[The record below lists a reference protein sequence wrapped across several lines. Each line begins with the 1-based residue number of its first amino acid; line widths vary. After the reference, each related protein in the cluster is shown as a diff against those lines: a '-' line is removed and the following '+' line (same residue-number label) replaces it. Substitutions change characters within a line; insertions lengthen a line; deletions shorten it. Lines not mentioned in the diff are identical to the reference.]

1 MILNME
7 NKFKHLNINERYKIK
22 EMRDKGMGI
31 SEIAEKLNRSK
42 GAISMEIR
50 RNKYNGDY
58 LPCKAHSIYEER
70 LHKQD
75 GLKIEKDPILK
86 NYIVDKMSNENYSPD
101 VISGRLRL
109 NGKLPNVST
118 ETIYNFIYT
127 SPIAAQ
133 LGLHNLLPTKRLKRQ
148 ERGKRRQRVVIPA
161 RTSIHKR
168 EEIAKQKIEIGHFEG
183 DLTFH
188 KGNQSA
194 NIGCLVDKMSQKIF
208 LTKNSSKK
216 TSTITGGFL
225 LKMKDIP
232 EKARKTLT
240 LDNGKEFVK
249 HVTYRLIGFKTYFCD
264 AYRPRQKAL
273 AEKMNSMIHRIIPK
287 HIDINTITQE
297 VLDDVA
303 DILNNLPRK
312 ILGYKTPNE
321 VWNEK
326 L

>member
-1 MILNME
+1 M
-7 NKFKHLNINERYKIK
+7 
-22 EMRDKGMGI
+22 
-31 SEIAEKLNRSK
+31 A
-42 GAISMEIR
+42 
-50 RNKYNGDY
+50 
-58 LPCKAHSIYEER
+58 
-70 LHKQD
+70 
-75 GLKIEKDPILK
+75 
-86 NYIVDKMSNENYSPD
+86 NENYSPD

-109 NGKLPNVST
+109 DDKLPNVST
-118 ETIYNFIYT
+118 ETIYNFIYR
-127 SPIAAQ
+127 SPIAAE

-161 RTSIHKR
+161 RTSIHER
-168 EEIAKQKIEIGHFEG
+168 EEVAKKKMEIGHFEG

-194 NIGCLVDKMSQKIF
+194 NIGCLVDKMSQKVF

-216 TSTITGGFL
+216 TSTVTAGFL
-225 LKMKDIP
+225 RKMKAMP
-232 EKARKTLT
+232 EQARKTLT

-249 HVTYRLIGFKTYFCD
+249 HVTYRLVGFKTYFCD

-273 AEKMNSMIHRIIPK
+273 VEKMNSMIHRIIPK
-287 HIDINTITQE
+287 NIDINTITQE
-297 VLDDVA
+297 LLDDVA

-321 VWNEK
+321 VWNEN

>member
-1 MILNME
+1 MK
-7 NKFKHLNINERYKIK
+7 NKFKHLSINERYKIK
-22 EMRDKGMGI
+22 EMKDKGIGI
-31 SEIAEKLNRSK
+31 SKIAENLNRSK

-50 RNKYNGDY
+50 RNEYNGDY

-70 LHKQD
+70 LHKED
-75 GLKIEKDPILK
+75 GLKIEKDHILK

-101 VISGRLRL
+101 GISGRLKL
-109 NGKLPNVST
+109 NNKLPNVST
-118 ETIYNFIYT
+118 ETIYHFIYT
-127 SPIAAQ
+127 SPIAVQ
-133 LGLHNLLPTKRLKRQ
+133 LGLHKLLPTKRLKRQ
-148 ERGKRRQRVVIPA
+148 VRGKRRQRVVIPA
-161 RTSIHKR
+161 RTPVHERK
-168 EEIAKQKIEIGHFEG
+168 EVAKKKIEIGHFEG
-183 DLTFH
+183 DITFH

-194 NIGCLVDKMSQKIF
+194 NIGCLVDKMSQKVF

-216 TSTITGGFL
+216 TSAVTAGFL
-225 LKMKDIP
+225 LKMKGIP
-232 EKARKTLT
+232 EKTRKTLT

-273 AEKMNSMIHRIIPK
+273 VEKMNSMIHRIIPK
-287 HIDINTITQE
+287 NIDINTITQE
-297 VLDDVA
+297 ALDDVA

-321 VWNEK
+321 VWNEN

>member
-1 MILNME
+1 MIRNMSNE
-7 NKFKHLNINERYKIK
+7 FKHLSINERYKIK
-22 EMRDKGMGI
+22 EMRDKGIGI
-31 SEIAEKLNRSK
+31 SEIAENLKRSK
-42 GAISMEIR
+42 SAISMEIM

-58 LPCKAHSIYEER
+58 LPCKAHSIYKKR

-86 NYIVDKMSNENYSPD
+86 NYIVDKMSHQHYSPD
-101 VISGRLRL
+101 AISGRLKL
-109 NGKLPNVST
+109 DSKLPNVST

-127 SPIAAQ
+127 SSIAAQ

-148 ERGKRRQRVVIPA
+148 ERGKRRQRVIIPA
-161 RTSIHKR
+161 RTSIHER
-168 EEIAKQKIEIGHFEG
+168 EEAAKKKIEIGHFEG

-194 NIGCLVDKMSQKIF
+194 NIGCLVDKMSQKVF
-208 LTKNSSKK
+208 LTKNTSKK
-216 TSTITGGFL
+216 TSAVTGGFL
-225 LKMKDIP
+225 LKMKGIP

-240 LDNGKEFVK
+240 LDNGKEFIK
-249 HVTYRLIGFKTYFCD
+249 HVAYRLIGFKTYFCD
-264 AYRPRQKAL
+264 AYKPRQKAL
-273 AEKMNSMIHRIIPK
+273 VEKMNSMIHRIIPK
-287 HIDINTITQE
+287 NIDINSITQE
-297 VLDDVA
+297 VLDDAA

-321 VWNEK
+321 VWNEN

>member
-1 MILNME
+1 MILNMK
-7 NKFKHLNINERYKIK
+7 NKFKHLSVNERYKIK
-22 EMRDKGMGI
+22 EMKDKGMGI
-31 SEIAEKLNRSK
+31 SEIAERLNRSK

-50 RNKYNGDY
+50 RNMYNGDY

-75 GLKIEKDPILK
+75 GLKIEKNSILR
-86 NYIVDKMSNENYSPD
+86 NDIFDKMCNKNYSPD
-101 VISGRLRL
+101 VISGRLKL
-109 NGKLPNVST
+109 DDKLPNVST

-127 SPIAAQ
+127 SPIAAK
-133 LGLHNLLPTKRLKRQ
+133 LGLHNFLPTKRLKRQ
-148 ERGKRRQRVVIPA
+148 KRGKRRQRVVIPA
-161 RTSIHKR
+161 RTSIHER
-168 EEIAKQKIEIGHFEG
+168 EEVVKKKIEIGHFEG

-194 NIGCLVDKMSQKIF
+194 NIGCLVDKMSQKVF

-216 TSTITGGFL
+216 TSTVTVGFL
-225 LKMKDIP
+225 RKMSGIP

-240 LDNGKEFVK
+240 IDNGKEFVK

-273 AEKMNSMIHRIIPK
+273 VEKMNSMIHRILPK
-287 HIDINTITQE
+287 NIDINSITQE
-297 VLDDVA
+297 VLDNVA

-321 VWNEK
+321 VWNEN

>member
-1 MILNME
+1 MILNMK
-7 NKFKHLNINERYKIK
+7 NRFKHLSINERYKIR
-22 EMRDKGMGI
+22 EMKDRG
-31 SEIAEKLNRSK
+31 SSVTQIAKTLKRSK
-42 GAISMEIR
+42 GGISMEIR

-70 LHKQD
+70 LHKED
-75 GLKIEKDPILK
+75 GLKIEKDPLLK
-86 NYIVDKMSNENYSPD
+86 SYIVEKMNNDNYSPD
-101 VISGRLRL
+101 VISGRLKL
-109 NGKLPNVST
+109 DSKLPNVST
-118 ETIYNFIYT
+118 ETIYKFIYE
-127 SPIAAQ
+127 SPIAAK
-133 LGLHNLLPTKRLKRQ
+133 LGLHTLLPTRRLKRQ
-148 ERGKRRQRVVIPA
+148 SRGKRRQRVVIPA
-161 RTSIHKR
+161 RTSIHAR
-168 EEIAKQKIEIGHFEG
+168 EDIAKKKIEIGHFEG

-194 NIGCLVDKMSQKIF
+194 NIGCLVDKMSQKVF

-216 TSTITGGFL
+216 TSTVTGGFL
-225 LKMKDIP
+225 LKMKGIP

-273 AEKMNSMIHRIIPK
+273 VEKMNSMIHRILPK
-287 HIDINTITQE
+287 NIDINTITQE

-321 VWNEK
+321 VWNEN